1 MNKQLIFLCVSLAF
15 LIFSIISI
23 ITAPA
28 INNKDN
34 GKEMSNWGK
43 LNCQYYS
50 DKEKDAD
57 NIDDIQAYQKLKNL
71 CNRKKAMYIL
81 EYLSLI
87 IDVILGFICTQLSLL
102 VYFKI
107 GGSIE
112 KISGIFGMIA
122 GIICF
127 ILTFI
132 YFCCSGYIFNNDIAY
147 KKLTPGSS
155 QGFDPSF
162 LIRKRYS
169 NGASFKVSGSNEIY
183 PYQNE
188 IGDDIQYIKYKDLGK
203 RQYNYY
209 KRYYEAT
216 ISGCLI
222 NSYSTSCSYTYES
235 QPDSITNKYLYDNWV
250 TSLIFGCFSFI
261 AAIGLI
267 ILGILIGFK
276 KSDSDIQ
283 LIPNSEN
290 IQITKK

>member
-34 GKEMSNWGK
+34 GKEMSGWGK

-57 NIDDIQAYQKLKNL
+57 NIDDIQAYKKLKNL

-147 KKLTPGSS
+147 KKLTPRSS
-155 QGFDPSF
+155 QGFDDSF

-169 NGASFKVSGSNEIY
+169 NGATFKVSGSNEIY

-209 KRYYEAT
+209 KRYYEAST
-216 ISGCLI
+216 VGCQV

>member
-34 GKEMSNWGK
+34 GKEMSGWGK

-87 IDVILGFICTQLSLL
+87 IDVVLGFICTQLALL

-155 QGFDPSF
+155 QGYNIISSDNM
-162 LIRKRYS
+162 KRYS
-169 NGASFKVSGSNEIY
+169 NGASFKISGSNQIY

-203 RQYNYY
+203 RQYNYD
-209 KRYYEAT
+209 KRYYEAQGT
-216 ISGCLI
+216 CTTTPYSGC
-222 NSYSTSCSYTYES
+222 SYAYDT

-283 LIPNSEN
+283 LIPNSET

>member
-1 MNKQLIFLCVSLAF
+1 M
-15 LIFSIISI
+15 
-23 ITAPA
+23 
-28 INNKDN
+28 
-34 GKEMSNWGK
+34 
-43 LNCQYYS
+43 
-50 DKEKDAD
+50 
-57 NIDDIQAYQKLKNL
+57 
-71 CNRKKAMYIL
+71 
-81 EYLSLI
+81 
-87 IDVILGFICTQLSLL
+87 

-147 KKLTPGSS
+147 KILTPGSS
-155 QGFDPSF
+155 QGFDPSS
-162 LIRKRYS
+162 LIQKRYS
-169 NGASFKVSGSNEIY
+169 NGATFKVSGNNEIY

-209 KRYYEAT
+209 KRYYEAS
-216 ISGCLI
+216 IIGCQV

-283 LIPNSEN
+283 LIPNSET

>member
-71 CNRKKAMYIL
+71 CNRKKAMYNL

-147 KKLTPGSS
+147 KKLTPVSS
-155 QGFDPSF
+155 QGFDDSF

-169 NGASFKVSGSNEIY
+169 NGATFKVSGSNRIY

-203 RQYNYY
+203 RQYNYD
-209 KRYYEAT
+209 KRYYEAVNSCT
-216 ISGCLI
+216 TTSYSGC
-222 NSYSTSCSYTYES
+222 SYAYDT
-235 QPDSITNKYLYDNWV
+235 QPNSITNKYLYDNWV